1 MKEFEEFERI
11 NEMKVCDKRNHEIHQ
26 IHKSGVL
33 KRLFSWFIKCN
44 SVTLKKI
51 LRARKI
57 FTKEGNSI

>member
-33 KRLFSWFIKCN
+33 KRLFSWFIN
-44 SVTLKKI
+44 
-51 LRARKI
+51 RKACPQ
-57 FTKEGNSI
+57 KS